1 MEEQMNKKLLT
12 ILVGSLIILSSASGI
27 LAKPHRDYPSRNYLN
42 FSWFLKPSSL
52 GLKARL
58 FSNVYA
64 TGNLDYRESID
75 DLEFQAGAVYMFPR
89 KILIFRLYTGGGYQF
104 SRNEGY
110 QYPYVTVG
118 TQFLFLFSEVIYP
131 MEDTSDPKYRF
142 GLSVKF

>member
-1 MEEQMNKKLLT
+1 MKKKVLT

-52 GLKARL
+52 GLKTCL
-58 FSNVYA
+58 FGTVYA
-64 TGNLDYRESID
+64 TGNLDYKKSVD
-75 DLEFQAGAVYMFPR
+75 DLEFQVGAVYMFPR

-118 TQFLFLFSEVIYP
+118 TRFFFLFSEVIYP
-131 MEDTSDPKYRF
+131 METATDTKYRF